1 MDLSTNAGAT
11 AAYLGRVVTNQIPF
25 AMSVGINNT
34 MTKARDNELQLE
46 YDRAFE
52 VRSKNFFK
60 HTHAIFRTSKSQ
72 FKKIGY
78 LHGAIQESGLPS
90 PPGTNRERIVKRGKP
105 AKMGQIA
112 RQVTGG
118 QRKPLEGKKSSTIAL
133 PAKDRRRKVSRNAA
147 GAVRRS
153 ERPLAV
159 LEKDNVWRTKPK
171 TAGSVSYIMRRSKA
185 AANAMKKRAETKS
198 SGGKVRKASKKSR
211 EVEKL
216 FVLLPNVRIKPS
228 GYDPAGVATKAILNR
243 APQEITQALVK
254 AVRSARPVG
263 KGQVSVDAMSG
274 PLFVG
279 YSQLS
284 GTR

>member
-1 MDLSTNAGAT
+1 MDLSTNVGAT
-11 AAYLGRVVTNQIPF
+11 AAFLDRVVASQVPF
-25 AMSVGINNT
+25 GLSVGVNNT
-34 MTKARDNELQLE
+34 MTKARDNEIKSA

-60 HTHAIFRTSKSQ
+60 HTHAIFRTSTKQ
-72 FKKIGY
+72 FKSIGF
-78 LHGAIQESGLPS
+78 LHGAIQESGMQP
-90 PPGTNRERIVKRGKP
+90 PPGTDPERAAAMGKP

-118 QRKPLEGKKSSTIAL
+118 RRKPLKAKTIAL
-133 PAKDRRRKVSRNAA
+133 PAKDRRRKVNRNAA

-185 AANAMKKRAETKS
+185 AANAMKKRAGALA

-216 FVLLPNVRIKPS
+216 FVLLPSVNIKPN
-228 GYDPAGVATKAILNR
+228 GYDPAGVATKAILRR
-243 APQEITQALVK
+243 APREISQAMIK
-254 AVRSARPVG
+254 AVRAAKPVR
-263 KGQVSVDAMSG
+263 KGEVSVGAARGASNLML
-274 PLFVG
+274 P
-279 YSQLS
+279 
-284 GTR
+284 R

>member
-1 MDLSTNAGAT
+1 MDLSTNVGAT
-11 AAYLGRVVTNQIPF
+11 AAFLDRVVANQVPF
-25 AMSVGINNT
+25 GLSVGVNNT
-34 MTKARDNELQLE
+34 MTKARDNEIKSA

-60 HTHAIFRTSKSQ
+60 HTHAIFRTSTKQ
-72 FKKIGY
+72 FKAIGL
-78 LHGAIQESGLPS
+78 LHQESGMQP
-90 PPGTNRERIVKRGKP
+90 PPGTGRESIVARGKP

-118 QRKPLEGKKSSTIAL
+118 QRKPLKAKTIAL
-133 PAKDRRRKVSRNAA
+133 PAKDRRRKVNRNAA

-153 ERPLAV
+153 ERPQAV

-185 AANAMKKRAETKS
+185 AANAMKKRAGAQA

-216 FVLLPNVRIKPS
+216 FVLLPGVNIKPN
-228 GYDPAGVATKAILNR
+228 GYDPAGVATKAILRR
-243 APQEITQALVK
+243 APREISQAMIK
-254 AVRSARPVG
+254 AVRSARPVR
-263 KGQVSVDAMSG
+263 KGEVSVGAARGASNLML
-274 PLFVG
+274 P
-279 YSQLS
+279 
-284 GTR
+284 R